1 MGIIDYLIRNC
12 LVKSLIYTSIFLI
25 TISLIF
31 LDYNNL
37 RNIQVDSLSQY
48 ANSNSISHNIN
59 LVIQSLTTAFS
70 NSYILVIFISG
81 LIYIN
86 FYAFLKAVI
95 FRKEINMPYALNLF
109 QTLKSYWWQKESTK
123 ISHDKFQKLTHDSIF
138 YKNSISI
145 DISKYEDLKEEILQ
159 YLKLPAEYEI
169 DVIRYGRKGV
179 QLQLFNLPQSIP
191 FDINFLEK
199 DKIFF
204 GISKNGKH
212 IIDLNNLTHLG
223 IVGISG
229 SGKSNLLNTILLS
242 VLFNIDKF
250 ENIYLVDLKGVELAR
265 YEKLNKVRFVDNA
278 VDTLEIL
285 KKLKEIMNARYKIM
299 REKELLK
306 YKEEY
311 ILVVVDE
318 VGTLSVDKKLKEEIN
333 TLLVELFQ
341 KGRACNIFF
350 HIYGQKFDSTQL
362 SSNILTNL
370 QGTITLKTDSD
381 YNVNV
386 TLGKKELVEKIT
398 KVDID
403 SFNHGRCIFKD
414 GTNSEKTLIQVP
426 FINYDDFK
434 KIIDI

>member
-1 MGIIDYLIRNC
+1 MILDSI
-12 LVKSLIYTSIFLI
+12 VYT
-25 TISLIF
+25 
-31 LDYNNL
+31 
-37 RNIQVDSLSQY
+37 
-48 ANSNSISHNIN
+48 
-59 LVIQSLTTAFS
+59 FS
-70 NSYILVIFISG
+70 NSYISTAFFIG

-86 FYAFLKAVI
+86 FYAFFKAII
-95 FRKEINMPYALNLF
+95 FRKEISMPYALNLF
-109 QTLKSYWWQKESTK
+109 QTLKSYWWKKESTK
-123 ISHDKFQKLTHDSIF
+123 NIHDRFEKLTHDSIY
-138 YKNSISI
+138 YKNSVSI
-145 DISKYEDLKEEILQ
+145 EIAKYENQKEEILQ
-159 YLKLPAEYEI
+159 FLKLPKEYEM
-169 DVIRYGRKGV
+169 DVIRHGRKGV
-179 QLQLFNLPQSIP
+179 QLQLFNLPQSVS
-191 FDINFLEK
+191 FNINFLEK

-212 IIDLNNLTHLG
+212 TIDLNNLTHLG

-242 VLFNIDKF
+242 VFFNIDKF
-250 ENIYLVDLKGVELAR
+250 ENIFLIDLKGVELAR
-265 YEKLNKVRFVDNA
+265 YEKLNKVTFIDNA
-278 VDTLEIL
+278 LETLEVL
-285 KKLKEIMNARYKIM
+285 KKLKEIMNTRYKIM

-311 ILVVVDE
+311 ILVVIDE

-333 TLLVELFQ
+333 TLLIELFQ

-381 YNVNV
+381 YNVNI

-426 FINYDDFK
+426 YINYDDFR